1 VTDKVEVLVCTPD
14 VELDEDSVFI
24 WVEVVVVRAG
34 GDVEAVDVWLGI
46 DVLVIEDE
54 VELVKVTVDAAGVVV
69 MVDVGLVDAV
79 VVGSELEKGD
89 VVNAVGVD
97 VATVAVGVVVAVMVV

>member
-34 GDVEAVDVWLGI
+34 GDVEAVDV
-46 DVLVIEDE
+46 
-54 VELVKVTVDAAGVVV
+54 
-69 MVDVGLVDAV
+69 
-79 VVGSELEKGD
+79 
-89 VVNAVGVD
+89 
-97 VATVAVGVVVAVMVV
+97 

>member
-1 VTDKVEVLVCTPD
+1 
-14 VELDEDSVFI
+14 
-24 WVEVVVVRAG
+24 
-34 GDVEAVDVWLGI
+34 
-46 DVLVIEDE
+46 VLVIEDE